1 MTSAEEYLGE
11 VATGNS
17 ASFDA
22 NWIKSSHS
30 AQNGNCVEVAALSG
44 GNVGVRD
51 SKNNRAQG
59 CPVLVFSRGEWLS
72 FLKTLR
78 AGEFHIL

>member
-1 MTSAEEYLGE
+1 MTSAEGYLGE

-51 SKNNRAQG
+51 SKNRAQG
-59 CPVLVFSRGEWLS
+59 CPVLVFSRGEWLHS
-72 FLKTLR
+72 
-78 AGEFHIL
+78 